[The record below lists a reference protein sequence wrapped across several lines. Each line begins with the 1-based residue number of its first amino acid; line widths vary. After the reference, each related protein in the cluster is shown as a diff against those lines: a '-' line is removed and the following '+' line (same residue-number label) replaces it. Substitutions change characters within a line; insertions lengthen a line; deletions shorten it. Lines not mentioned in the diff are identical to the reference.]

1 MPAAEVL
8 VLLDLDGTLIGSRG
22 VGRRALEAAFVGE
35 LGWHDATRDVSFGGM
50 TDPGILQAVFEA
62 RGLSQLEAGAAQE
75 RLISAYLRELAAL
88 LAEGSGKVWAL
99 PGAAELVE
107 ALAGIEGCLIGV
119 LTGNV
124 EGGARLKLR
133 ASGLGDSFFSVGAF
147 GDEAPTRNALL
158 PVALA
163 RANASGA
170 RLTPAQVVVVGD
182 TPRDVAVAR
191 AHGARAVG
199 LSTGATVHAQLA
211 AAEPDVLLKSLEPID
226 QALAAIMGTGS
237 G

>member
-1 MPAAEVL
+1 MPAAEIL

-22 VGRRALEAAFVGE
+22 VGRRALEAAFWSE
-35 LGWHDATRDVSFGGM
+35 FGWRDATRDVSFGGM
-50 TDPGILQAVFEA
+50 TDPGILRAVFEG
-62 RGLSQLEAGAAQE
+62 RGLSHDEAREAQE
-75 RLISAYLRELAAL
+75 RLLGAYLSAL
-88 LAEGSGKVWAL
+88 EGVLAEQAGSVWAL
-99 PGAAELVE
+99 PGAAELIE
-107 ALAGIEGCLIGV
+107 ALAQVEGCVTGV

-133 ASGLGDSFFSVGAF
+133 ASGLGDTFFQVGVF

-163 RANASGA
+163 RAEAAGA
-170 RLTPAQVVVVGD
+170 RFQAEQVVVVGD

-199 LSTGATVHAQLA
+199 LSTGATPHAQLA
-211 AAEPDVLLKSLEPID
+211 ACRPDVLLESLQPIAR
-226 QALAAIMGTGS
+226 ALAAITG
-237 G
+237 